1 LVANSLGLDIGSFEG
16 NGRRGMILKQD
27 VINQQKKKKD
37 DQTNQTTLKDVVFNL
52 SYYLIYMSKNDLIYI

>member
-27 VINQQKKKKD
+27 VINQQKKKKKTN
-37 DQTNQTTLKDVVFNL
+37 DQTNQTTLNNAVFNDNF
-52 SYYLIYMSKNDLIYI
+52 MS